1 MISLQN
7 LSQSS
12 NGVVAIESGGRERFN
27 YSMRLCYNHCTLI
40 VVVIFPNTEYLAV
53 FSQLIAFHDP
63 ELFNHLHETG
73 FIPEVRCPFQFFN
86 LSCTLG
92 TRGFFSRAAGCF
104 GVGRRPTH
112 LLPKADDTRG
122 SL

>member
-1 MISLQN
+1 M
-7 LSQSS
+7 
-12 NGVVAIESGGRERFN
+12 N
-27 YSMRLCYNHCTLI
+27 YSMRLCSNHCTLI
-40 VVVIFPNTEYLAV
+40 VVLIFPNTEYLAV

-86 LSCTLG
+86 SRCSLG
-92 TRGFFSRAAGCF
+92 ARGFFSRATGCF

-112 LLPKADDTRG
+112 LRPKAEDTRG